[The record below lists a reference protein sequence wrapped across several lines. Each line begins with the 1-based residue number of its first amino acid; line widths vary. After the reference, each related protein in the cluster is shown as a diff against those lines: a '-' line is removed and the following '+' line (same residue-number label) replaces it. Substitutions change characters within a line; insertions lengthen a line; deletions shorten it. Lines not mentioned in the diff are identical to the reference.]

1 MRSSS
6 TTRSALTLCL
16 ALLLGGSA
24 SAGENITSPTPE
36 SPSSTSS
43 DNLATVLLQ
52 MEASRSLVRQVNAD
66 VRNAQ
71 DRIVQTADIVATQ
84 TALANVKQR
93 LSETHQ
99 AESSLSQLMEL
110 ESLLAGHAEDLHQAM
125 EASTR
130 SIGELEF
137 DLDRLSAESQ
147 RWETLLALANQRMAP
162 ARLIEQAQRITT
174 DLATERAAVY
184 PVRNQ
189 VLEHLTQLISLQQ
202 DFTEVKADLTIKVT
216 GNQWFWSYEYPD
228 EGVSFDSFLLPKDQ
242 LAAAGYDESLYLLA
256 TDTAVV
262 VPVGKTVLVQV
273 TGADVIHSWKVPAFG
288 VMQDAVP
295 GRLAQTWF
303 KAEKEGIFFG
313 QCSEICG
320 KDHAFMPITVKVV
333 SEAAYAKWLEAA
345 KAGNVVLAAN

>member
-1 MRSSS
+1 MRQLISRAGLAMGLGVLLSS
-6 TTRSALTLCL
+6 TAVAQSLEVIGAPTPEGMGFQPASTEVASGLQSLDHMILIIIGVITVFVT
-16 ALLLGGSA
+16 ALLLIVIVRFNRRA
-24 SAGENITSPTPE
+24 NPTPARFTHNTPLE
-36 SPSSTSS
+36 
-43 DNLATVLLQ
+43 VLWTLVPVLVLVFIG
-52 MEASRSLVRQVNAD
+52 SFSLP
-66 VRNAQ
+66 
-71 DRIVQTADIVATQ
+71 
-84 TALANVKQR
+84 
-93 LSETHQ
+93 
-99 AESSLSQLMEL
+99 QL
-110 ESLLAGHAEDLHQAM
+110 
-125 EASTR
+125 
-130 SIGELEF
+130 F
-137 DLDRLSAESQ
+137 K
-147 RWETLLALANQRMAP
+147 
-162 ARLIEQAQRITT
+162 
-174 DLATERAAVY
+174 
-184 PVRNQ
+184 
-189 VLEHLTQLISLQQ
+189 QQ

>member
-1 MRSSS
+1 
-6 TTRSALTLCL
+6 THNTPLEVLWTLVPVL
-16 ALLLGGSA
+16 VLVFIGSF
-24 SAGENITSPTPE
+24 
-36 SPSSTSS
+36 
-43 DNLATVLLQ
+43 
-52 MEASRSLVRQVNAD
+52 SLP
-66 VRNAQ
+66 
-71 DRIVQTADIVATQ
+71 
-84 TALANVKQR
+84 
-93 LSETHQ
+93 
-99 AESSLSQLMEL
+99 QL
-110 ESLLAGHAEDLHQAM
+110 
-125 EASTR
+125 
-130 SIGELEF
+130 F
-137 DLDRLSAESQ
+137 K
-147 RWETLLALANQRMAP
+147 
-162 ARLIEQAQRITT
+162 
-174 DLATERAAVY
+174 
-184 PVRNQ
+184 
-189 VLEHLTQLISLQQ
+189 QQ